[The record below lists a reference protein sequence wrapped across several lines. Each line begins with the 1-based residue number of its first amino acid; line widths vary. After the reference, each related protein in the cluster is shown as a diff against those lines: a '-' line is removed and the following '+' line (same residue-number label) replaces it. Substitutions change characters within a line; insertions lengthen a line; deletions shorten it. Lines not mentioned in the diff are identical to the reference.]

1 MAVRVLVVEDEPRLA
16 ALLVQTLQEEGW
28 SATAAPDGRSGLSAA
43 RAGGFDVVVLD
54 WMLPDLD
61 GPQVVQALRREG
73 HAVPVLVLTART
85 ALDDRVTA
93 LDGGADDH
101 LAKPFEIAELLARLR
116 ALHRRATPSV
126 VAAQRAGDL
135 VVDPQTR
142 RVFRGPT
149 EVSLTAREFDI
160 LALLVRERG
169 RTVTRYRILEDVWDG
184 DTDISSN
191 VIDVHVARLRGKID
205 GPFGRSAVQTLRGV
219 GYRLD
224 PAGG

>member
-1 MAVRVLVVEDEPRLA
+1 MRVLVVEDEQRLA
-16 ALLVQTLQEEGW
+16 ALLVQVLTEEGW
-28 SATAAPDGRSGLSAA
+28 TATAVHDGAAGLAAA
-43 RAGGFDVVVLD
+43 RAGGVDLVVLD

-61 GPQVVQALRREG
+61 GPAVLQALRAEG

-85 ALDDRVTA
+85 ALEDRVTA
-93 LDGGADDH
+93 LDVGADDH
-101 LAKPFEIAELLARLR
+101 LAKPFEVAELLARLR

-135 VVDPQTR
+135 VVDPETR

-149 EVSLTAREFDI
+149 EVALTTREFDI
-160 LALLVRERG
+160 LALLLREAG
-169 RTVTRYRILEDVWDG
+169 RTVSRYRILDEVWDG

-191 VIDVHVARLRGKID
+191 VIDVHVGRLRGKID